1 VGSLLAID
9 PGKKALGWSAWA
21 AGELL
26 SAGIARLPR
35 GFRLQGEASLGAQA
49 VELASQVP
57 TGAEEAVVERM
68 VQYPTRGRRDSVQ
81 RQDALANDLLDL
93 QAIGGIVAARCVTGG
108 IYFATPH
115 EWKGELPKEV
125 VILRVR
131 NLLSEGEAKTLEGAL
146 EDIPA
151 SLRHNALEAVGLG
164 LWRLKRW
171 KR

>member
-1 VGSLLAID
+1 VPSTLLAID
-9 PGKKALGWSAWA
+9 PGKKGLGWSAWNF
-21 AGELL
+21 GELL
-26 SAGIARLPR
+26 AAGIARSPR
-35 GFRLQGEASLGAQA
+35 GLHHLGEQA
-49 VELASQVP
+49 IALAAQVP
-57 TGAEEAVVERM
+57 SGADEAVVERM
-68 VQYPTRGRRDSVQ
+68 VQYPSRGRRDSVQ